1 MELEVI
7 VSREGET
14 QTYYSTDSYH
24 CWLLC
29 TPTDCNATH
38 NKFIRA
44 VFPMKEKCLPSPPPA
59 LISLST
65 QFVEVASHWQI

>member
-1 MELEVI
+1 MDGGNS
-7 VSREGET
+7 SREGET

-29 TPTDCNATH
+29 TPADCNAMN

-44 VFPMKEKCLPSPPPA
+44 VFLGIVFYSYLTNNLATIRLAA
-59 LISLST
+59 LLCVNVNSGG
-65 QFVEVASHWQI
+65 